1 MNFTYSAEQIEFRD
15 VLHAL
20 LQAEVGA
27 ERIRAR
33 WDTASGRDA
42 ALEAQLRDFGLY
54 SLMFP
59 ESLDG
64 LGLSVIDCALLA
76 EVCGRAALPEPA
88 VETMMV
94 ASPLLV
100 DVLDR
105 GLGNGSV
112 QAVIEGVMS
121 GDARVAVSH
130 AINPHVNFVE
140 DAHWVI
146 VGVADA
152 IYLLPRDKVEVTPLK
167 SVDPSRRIAKI
178 DFDPEEQYRLVEGE
192 AAAAVLRSTLNRGAL
207 SVAAQLVGLS
217 EVLVEQ
223 SVRYAA
229 DREQFGRA
237 IGVNQAIKHH
247 LADVAVQ
254 IEYARPVIARAAYTL
269 SVSPERADI
278 AVSHAKLAAARVGL
292 LAARHGI
299 QVHGAMG
306 YTWECN
312 VHIWS
317 KRIWALVREWGD
329 EGFHKNRLQQWLLQ
343 SNALL
348 GPEFT
353 FGRRSL
359 LPDSRVSD
367 PVSADTAA

>member
-1 MNFTYSAEQIEFRD
+1 
-15 VLHAL
+15 
-20 LQAEVGA
+20 
-27 ERIRAR
+27 
-33 WDTASGRDA
+33 
-42 ALEAQLRDFGLY
+42 
-54 SLMFP
+54 
-59 ESLDG
+59 
-64 LGLSVIDCALLA
+64 
-76 EVCGRAALPEPA
+76 
-88 VETMMV
+88 
-94 ASPLLV
+94 
-100 DVLDR
+100 
-105 GLGNGSV
+105 
-112 QAVIEGVMS
+112 
-121 GDARVAVSH
+121 
-130 AINPHVNFVE
+130 
-140 DAHWVI
+140 
-146 VGVADA
+146 
-152 IYLLPRDKVEVTPLK
+152 
-167 SVDPSRRIAKI
+167 
-178 DFDPEEQYRLVEGE
+178 
-192 AAAAVLRSTLNRGAL
+192 
-207 SVAAQLVGLS
+207 LS

-223 SVRYAA
+223 SVRYAS